1 MEKHDVVVVGGGVV
15 GCTILHELTK
25 HGYRSILCE
34 KNPELVSEAS
44 SGNSGITTTGYDVDE
59 PIELQLLQKARKLNE
74 ETYQKY
80 NIPYR
85 KSGAHLV
92 AWTQDELDRLQSVI
106 DKAHEVGVHDLYQ
119 LSKEKLRQR
128 EPHLS
133 HDALG
138 AVFIPGEMPVDS
150 WLMPITL
157 AHDAL
162 LRGAKILRNCKIT
175 NGYRTSNDDWILM
188 TTTGPIRTAVVI
200 NCAGLYGD
208 NVENIN
214 QSSPFQIKPRKGQY
228 VVFERCADEVLNT
241 AIFPF
246 PTKITRG
253 VLLFPSVYG
262 HIVAGPT
269 AEEQDSRSDRSTNP
283 STIDELTDYAR
294 KVLPALK
301 HRKVIATYA
310 GLRPGTNSKDYHII
324 SNTERSWI
332 TVGGIRSTG
341 VSASLAIAQ
350 HVREEL
356 LNKFHLK
363 PSNQEERSFDA
374 SRQRVKPSFR
384 VLPSGHV
391 EMNGY
396 KYKITHPLSRLGLL
410 AKHKL

>member
-253 VLLFPSVYG
+253 VLLFPS
-262 HIVAGPT
+262 
-269 AEEQDSRSDRSTNP
+269 
-283 STIDELTDYAR
+283 DYAR